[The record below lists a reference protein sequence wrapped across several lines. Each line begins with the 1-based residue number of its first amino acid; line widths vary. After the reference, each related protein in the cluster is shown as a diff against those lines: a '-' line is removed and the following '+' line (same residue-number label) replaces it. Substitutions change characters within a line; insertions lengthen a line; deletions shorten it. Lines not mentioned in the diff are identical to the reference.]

1 MADYCY
7 ADDIILTV
15 GLMSQGKDC
24 GMGGTARYWGKNDI
38 GIFVLQEFSPD
49 DDAFFFFFMT

>member
-38 GIFVLQEFSPD
+38 GIFCFYRNFLQMMMH
-49 DDAFFFFFMT
+49 FFFFL